1 MPMNHSEMEQEL
13 RSLKEE
19 VITLKTQIGEMQ
31 KSENRLF
38 SLVVTVAFI
47 MIAGSFWFNIKIY
60 ETDKWVLQ
68 DDLRKSVDNTRDT
81 LVKDRNAAIE
91 NKFRVLETRISTA
104 NDEKLNGFRLDMSKD
119 QPDSFAYTLGY
130 VADIWLFM
138 REVKPAIE
146 AALEQFNQAT
156 QGRGSFHPALDK
168 LIAAFTI
175 ATQDRKR
182 IPDDVLSN
190 QVLPLFDR
198 PDVKNDDRGKRLKEA
213 V

>member
-130 VADIWLFM
+130 VADIWLVHEGGQT
-138 REVKPAIE
+138 RHRSC
-146 AALEQFNQAT
+146 T
-156 QGRGSFHPALDK
+156 
-168 LIAAFTI
+168 
-175 ATQDRKR
+175 
-182 IPDDVLSN
+182 
-190 QVLPLFDR
+190 
-198 PDVKNDDRGKRLKEA
+198 
-213 V
+213 